1 MSRHYKSKISSFW
14 SVIFFFSMRQRRTIS
29 QSVCDLWW
37 KVDFLWQPV
46 ITSSVVGPRKSSRA
60 LPKAKLALKMSRSLF
75 GGLLPVWSTT
85 AFWIQEKPLPL
96 RSMFSKS
103 MRCTENCN
111 TFSQY
116 WSTDRAQF
124 FSTKTPHHMS
134 HNECFKSWANWA
146 MKFCF
151 ICYIHLTSH
160 QLTDYHFFKHLNFL
174 QGKCKW
180 YFHNQQE
187 AENAFQ
193 EFIQSWSMDFYAIGI
208 NQLISRWQK
217 VSIVMVPILM
227 NKDVFDPGY
236 NDLKST
242 VQNRNYICT
251 NLILIL
257 LFRTIVYRHSI
268 ENSNSYMFPILNK

>member
-1 MSRHYKSKISSFW
+1 MKSGFYMTTSNNQLSGWTEKKL
-14 SVIFFFSMRQRRTIS
+14 QGTS
-29 QSVCDLWW
+29 QSQICTKNFKVTVWWYAVCLIHYS
-37 KVDFLWQPV
+37 FLNPGET
-46 ITSSVVGPRKSSRA
+46 ITSERY
-60 LPKAKLALKMSRSLF
+60 
-75 GGLLPVWSTT
+75 
-85 AFWIQEKPLPL
+85 
-96 RSMFSKS
+96 FSKS
-103 MRCTENCN
+103 MRCTKKCN

-124 FSTKTPHHMS
+124 FSTTTPHHMS

-180 YFHNQQE
+180 YFHNQKE

-217 VSIVMVPILM
+217 VSIVMLLILI
-227 NKDVFDPGY
+227 NKDVFDPSY

-242 VQNRNYICT
+242 VQNHNYVCT

-268 ENSNSYMFPILNK
+268 EKSNS